1 MQHATCNKQLDNDMN
16 EDMITKEI
24 EDIEREIAGT
34 DLDASVAELVNDWND
49 RKRENEKDPAQ
60 EEIRSFVTGSLAQK
74 PEKPARKLFFRYA
87 LPAAAI
93 ITGAIFVVRS
103 FLPSSDP
110 GKLFIANYEPFKPVS
125 EVTRGTDAAD
135 PFTTGIE
142 NYRNGRY
149 EEAYSTFS
157 EVLRND
163 QSSVTAHFFL
173 GITGIATGDYNKAAA
188 ELKMVAGTGGEY
200 SKEAEWYLGLAL
212 LRSGDINGAKERFVT
227 LAQSPGYYSDR
238 AAMILRRLK

>member
-1 MQHATCNKQLDNDMN
+1 MN

-34 DLDASVAELVNDWND
+34 DLDATVAELVDDWND

-60 EEIRSFVTGSLAQK
+60 EKIRSFVTGSLAR
-74 PEKPARKLFFRYA
+74 KPARKLFIRYA

-157 EVLRND
+157 EGLRND
-163 QSSVTAHFFL
+163 PSSVTAHFFL

-188 ELKMVAGTGGEY
+188 ELKMVAGSGGDY

-212 LRSGDINGAKERFVT
+212 LGSGDINGAKERFST

-238 AAMILRRLK
+238 AAEILRRLK